1 MYLMKLRVW
10 NYKINSQTIQKNL
23 TTKEFF
29 FNLQSF
35 YVFDYLKFGNQRSR
49 KRIFFN

>member
-29 FNLQSF
+29 LIYSHFASLVILNLE
-35 YVFDYLKFGNQRSR
+35 LKDHG
-49 KRIFFN
+49 KEFF